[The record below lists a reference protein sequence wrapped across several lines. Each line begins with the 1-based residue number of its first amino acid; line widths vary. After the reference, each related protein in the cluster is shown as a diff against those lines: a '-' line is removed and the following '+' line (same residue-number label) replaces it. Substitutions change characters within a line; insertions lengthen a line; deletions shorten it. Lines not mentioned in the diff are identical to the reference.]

1 MIEINAS
8 DRIGLLH
15 DLLALFALVWT
26 RHVVTRCFR
35 QTDRGRAALQAF
47 ERSAQAFRNYRAAHC
62 NWWSVR
68 SGRPDLEQ
76 KLACEIDLVELR
88 MRTLLLE

>member
-1 MIEINAS
+1 MSVCLS
-8 DRIGLLH
+8 DRLRIAEAGLVS
-15 DLLALFALVWT
+15 A
-26 RHVVTRCFR
+26 
-35 QTDRGRAALQAF
+35 DRDKRKNMRELDQRLGGRSALQAF